1 MKIIK
6 TESGIYFDGVELD
19 DLPITDYCAMIH
31 KIVVAIEKGL
41 TAGTISFGQVLNC
54 IEHNTMT
61 SYEL

>member
-6 TESGIYFDGVELD
+6 TEWGIYFDGVELD
-19 DLPITDYCAMIH
+19 DLPIIDYCAVIN
-31 KIVVAIEKGL
+31 KIGAAIEKGL
-41 TAGTISFGQVLNC
+41 TAGTISFTQVLNC